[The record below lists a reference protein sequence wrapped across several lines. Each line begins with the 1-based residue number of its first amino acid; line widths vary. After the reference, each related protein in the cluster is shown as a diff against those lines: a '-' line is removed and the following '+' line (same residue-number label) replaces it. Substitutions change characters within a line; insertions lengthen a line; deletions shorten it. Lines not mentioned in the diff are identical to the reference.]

1 MRIQELEQ
9 YNDTLV
15 SLDVEL
21 DEGDVGDLFQDPAFA
36 LRYRLDKTLR
46 TLYCNVNRFGSPF
59 GYQLKRAEGG
69 GEALERATGAV
80 SDMGREAQAAG
91 AGVIPTVG
99 HWIHQGVYSS
109 FYYVTYGVVFG
120 ALLIGSWIPSNN
132 AMGDGVRDG
141 ARDGAQAARS
151 MFEGGLRSVD
161 MEEGAVTG

>member
-1 MRIQELEQ
+1 MAKEPTKHPSKQHEEAATEARER
-9 YNDTLV
+9 TPK
-15 SLDVEL
+15 VEEHGAK
-21 DEGDVGDLFQDPAFA
+21 EGIVE
-36 LRYRLDKTLR
+36 
-46 TLYCNVNRFGSPF
+46 
-59 GYQLKRAEGG
+59 RA
-69 GEALERATGAV
+69 GEALERATEAV

-141 ARDGAQAARS
+141 AKAARS
-151 MFEGGLRSVD
+151 AFEGGLRS
-161 MEEGAVTG
+161 MSPEEGAVTG